1 MGENT
6 NRSNTGDMRG
16 ETPHTDHN
24 PEPRGA
30 QGGGPGSRFWWRG
43 LGPAAVV
50 AASLLLSLGIY
61 FGFLGSSW
69 VERISQWTASW
80 SSHGLNLFGIS
91 TTANGTILSSNSF
104 AVNIVAECT
113 AVGPLVLF
121 MGAVAAYPT
130 AWSSKGKGLLLGAA
144 VLTSV
149 NLVRIMSLFWIGSNY
164 PRYLDVAHLLVWQT
178 LIILLAIVLWL
189 FWADRMAVARNA

>member
-1 MGENT
+1 MHN
-6 NRSNTGDMRG
+6 
-16 ETPHTDHN
+16 ETPHTDDT
-24 PEPRGA
+24 PSAPDA
-30 QGGGPGSRFWWRG
+30 DGGGHGNRLWLRP
-43 LGPAAVV
+43 LVPATVV
-50 AASLLLSLGIY
+50 GASLLLSLGIY

-69 VERISQWTASW
+69 VERVSQWTATW
-80 SSHGLNLFGIS
+80 SSLGLNLFGLS
-91 TTANGTILSSNSF
+91 TTVNGTIVSSNRF

-130 AWSSKGKGLLLGAA
+130 AWKSKGKGLLLGAT

-189 FWADRMAVARNA
+189 FWVDRMAVARNA